1 MSLVLLKKEEICVC
15 CDTQY
20 IVVFEEEEGELK
32 KPEYC
37 PFCGSSTDD
46 PLVTA
51 WDVDD
56 EE

>member
-20 IVVFEEEEGELK
+20 IVVFEEEGELK